1 MSINLYGIIVGLI
14 VIHIGIFGVFKA
26 YKHYR
31 SLKEPKKIL
40 AKTLLISFILFTLG
54 SIGVIID
61 VISHKHLWEIGAVF
75 FTTAYLYLATSLL
88 RYLYSTTEETRKKG
102 KIIKK
107 RGKLPISGAY
117 IIRKPLSPERAE
129 FFFRYS
135 SGLLVISRTQKALWV
150 KKYRIEPDKFLW
162 ISRIEGED
170 RVDPLKLHVIQ
181 DEALKFIRQHD
192 GGCVIYFEGIE
203 YLMLYNEFTSV
214 AKFFFSLK
222 DYAIS
227 ENSLLILYLPP
238 KILETSQEAMILKE
252 FKLKEENE
260 LVKEVSQKLLANM
273 LEGEDEN
280 ASDKSKEKRR

>member
-1 MSINLYGIIVGLI
+1 MTINLYGLIAGIIVM
-14 VIHIGIFGVFKA
+14 HIGIVGVFKT

-31 SLKEPKKIL
+31 SFKEPKKIL
-40 AKTLLISFILFTLG
+40 AKILLISFILFTLG

-61 VISHKHLWEIGAVF
+61 AISQKHLWEIGAVL
-75 FTTAYLYLATSLL
+75 FTAAYLYLATSVL
-88 RYLYSTTEETRKKG
+88 RYLHTTTEKIRKKG
-102 KIIKK
+102 KTIRKH
-107 RGKLPISGAY
+107 GKLPISGAY
-117 IIRKPLSPERAE
+117 VIRKPLSPERAE
-129 FFFRYS
+129 FFLRYS
-135 SGLLVISRTQKALWV
+135 GGLLVISRTQKAVWV

-181 DEALKFIRQHD
+181 DEVLKFIRQHN

-227 ENSLLILYLPP
+227 GNSLLILYLPP
-238 KILETSQEAMILKE
+238 KILETSQEATILKE

-260 LVKEVSQKLLANM
+260 LVREISQKLLANM
-273 LEGEDEN
+273 LEGEDGN
-280 ASDKSKEKRR
+280 ASGKSKEKRR